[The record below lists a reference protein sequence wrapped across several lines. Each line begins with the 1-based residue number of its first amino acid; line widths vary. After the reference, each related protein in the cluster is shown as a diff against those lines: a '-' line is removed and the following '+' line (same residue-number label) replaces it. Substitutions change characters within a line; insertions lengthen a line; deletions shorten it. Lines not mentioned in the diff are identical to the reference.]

1 MATLSAFLSVALVV
15 NKIVP
20 RLPERNIGRLFL
32 SSVIW
37 TASIYNRDN
46 TYPL

>member
-1 MATLSAFLSVALVV
+1 MAIPSAFLSIALVV
-15 NKIVP
+15 NEIVP
-20 RLPERNIGRLFL
+20 RLSERNIGRLFL
-32 SSVIW
+32 SSVLW